1 MAILAVVVMLIVSI
15 GGSTRAVP
23 SLKDDTTCL
32 VPESQ
37 HLGLDQCANDFPGNN
52 SIVVQSSCLYLFVYL
67 LRII

>member
-1 MAILAVVVMLIVSI
+1 M
-15 GGSTRAVP
+15 P

-67 LRII
+67 LRSRGEKK